1 MVINKSIL
9 KRRILLPTDF
19 SKNAKNAIDY
29 AIRLFRDEVCE
40 FYILN
45 TYNLDPYTMELALAK
60 DLEESKKKSISG
72 LSNIL
77 ERLSKTDKSINHKFH
92 MVSECGSLIDIMS
105 DIVDKKD
112 IDIVIMGTKGGTDSS
127 IGIYG
132 SQTVLAIE
140 NIRNCPVMAIPSK
153 ARFKEIKEIVFPTSY
168 RLHYKRH
175 DFRMLVDISK
185 ITKAAIRV
193 LNVLDNDKS
202 LDEDQLNNKNRLNDY
217 FEGLEYS
224 FHTLNNKNVQIAVND
239 FVESRGSGMVVFI
252 NKRHNFFRNLL
263 SKTMAKNLGYH
274 SVVPVLALHDLRN

>member
-1 MVINKSIL
+1 MAIGRLDEASEGLLLITTDGKMSELVRSAKFEKDYYAQVDGLITDEAINQ
-9 KRRILLPTDF
+9 
-19 SKNAKNAIDY
+19 
-29 AIRLFRDEVCE
+29 
-40 FYILN
+40 
-45 TYNLDPYTMELALAK
+45 
-60 DLEESKKKSISG
+60 
-72 LSNIL
+72 
-77 ERLSKTDKSINHKFH
+77 KFH

-105 DIVDKKD
+105 DIVDKRD

-168 RLHYKRH
+168 SLHYKRH

-193 LNVLDNDKS
+193 LNVLDNDKR

-224 FHTLNNKNVQIAVND
+224 FHTVNNKNVQIAVND
-239 FVESRGSGMVVFI
+239 FVERRGSGMVVFI